1 MSEVT
6 IGGKIRRIGEFDFG
20 HVCDITP
27 RRTADGSVE
36 AFMPQARYVNIRRL
50 ALNNYG
56 SGPFCKFAI
65 PSSYPVSGVYVI
77 SVDDEPLYVGETA
90 NLSAR
95 FNAGY
100 GNISPKNC
108 FVGGQ
113 QTNCR
118 VNSLIFSSTQAGMAV
133 ALWFFPT
140 DDYKITELALRSAL
154 RLAWNRI

>member
-1 MSEVT
+1 M
-6 IGGKIRRIGEFDFG
+6 GGFDFW

-27 RRTADGSVE
+27 RRTAEGLVE
-36 AFMPQARYVNIRRL
+36 AFMPRERYANVRGL

-77 SVDDEPLYVGETA
+77 SVDNELLYVGETA

-118 VNSLIFSSTQAGMAV
+118 VNSLIFSSIQAGRTV

-140 DDYKITELALRSAL
+140 DDYKTTELALRSAL

>member
-1 MSEVT
+1 MTQAAVSRRNWDV
-6 IGGKIRRIGEFDFG
+6 GGFEFG
-20 HVCDITP
+20 HVCEIFP
-27 RRTADGSVE
+27 RRTAEGSIE
-36 AFMPQARYVNIRRL
+36 IFMPQERYANAKSL
-50 ALNNYG
+50 QLNNYG
-56 SGPFCKFAI
+56 SGPFCKFTI
-65 PSSYPVSGVYVI
+65 PTSYRHSGVYII
-77 SVDDEPLYVGETA
+77 SVDGEARYVGECT

-118 VNSLIFSSTQAGMAV
+118 VNSLIFASAQAGSTV
-133 ALWFFPT
+133 ELWFFPT
-140 DDYKITELALRSAL
+140 DDYKITETVLRSAL